1 MAMNQPI
8 SSSDV
13 LFALACFEQESG
25 LLGTLVSSYI
35 TGNQMLR
42 EIKTKKGRA
51 IFVRFLKI
59 MFKLKLANGETA
71 HDAMLQVVF
80 SELSIRA
87 KE

>member
-1 MAMNQPI
+1 
-8 SSSDV
+8 
-13 LFALACFEQESG
+13 
-25 LLGTLVSSYI
+25 
-35 TGNQMLR
+35 MLR